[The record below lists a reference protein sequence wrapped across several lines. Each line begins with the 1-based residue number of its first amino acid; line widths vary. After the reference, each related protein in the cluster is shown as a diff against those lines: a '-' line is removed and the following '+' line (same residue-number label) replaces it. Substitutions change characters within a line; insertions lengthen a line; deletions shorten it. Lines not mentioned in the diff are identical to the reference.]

1 MPEWTTIDLDRAR
14 QDLEAERTRL
24 DQMRASLARESAVA
38 EADPDAT
45 SEVAG
50 ADENPADMGTRM
62 FDRER
67 AVSIL
72 QRIDDDLADVRN
84 ALRRIDGGGYGTCE
98 ACGRL
103 ITPARLEAR
112 PAARFCLDDQA
123 RLEREARAS

>member
-1 MPEWTTIDLDRAR
+1 MPEGTTIDLDRAR
-14 QDLEAERTRL
+14 QDLEAERARL
-24 DQMRASLARESAVA
+24 HQMRTSLARESAVA

-50 ADENPADMGTRM
+50 ADDNPADMGTRM

-72 QRIDDDLADVRN
+72 QRIDEDLADVRS

-98 ACGRL
+98 ACGRA